1 MRTLRV
7 HLSESNMQKAQQF
20 KDKLQDSWLALF
32 NSNITT
38 SDILRALLMLG
49 LELMDDAH
57 VSIESV
63 KKQPHTTMINAPLWI
78 HDSIEIK
85 AHLKEIS
92 KTKVAREAIHRACMH
107 CDTPKDL
114 LRALIDNL

>member
-1 MRTLRV
+1 
-7 HLSESNMQKAQQF
+7 MQKAQLF

-49 LELMDDAH
+49 LELMNDSKGIPRQDKEY
-57 VSIESV
+57 SC
-63 KKQPHTTMINAPLWI
+63 MINAPLWI

-85 AHLKEIS
+85 AHLKETS
-92 KTKVAREAIHRACMH
+92 KTKVAQQAIYKACMH

-114 LRALIDNL
+114 LRALTDNL